1 MILLPTGGWAQV
13 HPDSTLQS
21 AEQPSPLARLASSHS
36 SLPKMMPS
44 PHADAHMSPEQS
56 GSIWQSEEQPSKGM
70 LLPSSHTSPASIFRS
85 PQMAV
90 LVVPPA
96 PPVDVAGTVVPPAP
110 PVLASVGKDASTPT
124 PPFDVDRVVT
134 PPMPP
139 VLLTS
144 LVSLTPASEETAP
157 CPPIPLDVV
166 PPAPQRPLSSPVFRL
181 PRLQPSSVTKLRQ
194 ATAIANLETIR
205 RMVAQFRLER
215 NAHNHH
221 RARKV

>member
-96 PPVDVAGTVVPPAP
+96 PPVDVTGTVLPPAPPVPPVDVARTVAPPAPPVDVAGTVVPDRK
-110 PVLASVGKDASTPT
+110 SVVEGKS
-124 PPFDVDRVVT
+124 VDLGGR
-134 PPMPP
+134 
-139 VLLTS
+139 
-144 LVSLTPASEETAP
+144 
-157 CPPIPLDVV
+157 
-166 PPAPQRPLSSPVFRL
+166 
-181 PRLQPSSVTKLRQ
+181 
-194 ATAIANLETIR
+194 
-205 RMVAQFRLER
+205 
-215 NAHNHH
+215 
-221 RARKV
+221 